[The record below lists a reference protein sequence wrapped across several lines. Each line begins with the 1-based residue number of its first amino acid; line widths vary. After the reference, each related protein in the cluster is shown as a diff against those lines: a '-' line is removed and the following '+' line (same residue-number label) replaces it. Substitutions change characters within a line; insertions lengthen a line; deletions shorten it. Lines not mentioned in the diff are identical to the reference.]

1 MIFCKLQSLQ
11 AVLLAR
17 AGELSASVLLPLLRT
32 QLSSSAVNNTGAAAA
47 AVISALDKGLLTTS
61 WCDLPAKSAVTAIDT
76 LLLQQQRTSAAAAT
90 ATAAAGGD
98 AAQSPQ
104 AEIERLQKA
113 LAARAGEL
121 TVSVLLT
128 SLQALLKRGISMHNA
143 TPAAAAAL
151 GALAQGLVTADWRSL
166 PAASVV
172 AAVNT
177 LLSLH
182 QRAST
187 TTAGAGATDPQPVP
201 QVLTEDM
208 QKALLTRVDELA
220 PPVLLEALQTM
231 LSSSSGSSSSGGSA
245 TVAAAA
251 TIGALVNKLVASDWR
266 TLPVA
271 SAKAAI
277 MTLLTLLQ
285 QWSTP
290 SDSTRAAYGIDSEEV
305 QRALLARVGE
315 LPAQVVLESLQALL
329 NSNGGSSSSSS
340 VDTSTPAAAAVIS
353 ALADKMVAYDW
364 RLYPAASAVAA
375 INTVLSVLQ
384 RWSTTTATT
393 TEPAG

>member
-1 MIFCKLQSLQ
+1 VNSPTTSAAAATAVTGALGKGLLTCNWSDLPAPSVVAAIHTLLLQQRSAAASATDTAGASQSPQAKIEELHKGMLARASELTVPVVLASLQ
-11 AVLLAR
+11 ALIK
-17 AGELSASVLLPLLRT
+17 
-32 QLSSSAVNNTGAAAA
+32 SSNSMHNTTAAAA
-47 AVISALDKGLLTTS
+47 AVISAL
-61 WCDLPAKSAVTAIDT
+61 
-76 LLLQQQRTSAAAAT
+76 
-90 ATAAAGGD
+90 
-98 AAQSPQ
+98 
-104 AEIERLQKA
+104 
-113 LAARAGEL
+113 
-121 TVSVLLT
+121 
-128 SLQALLKRGISMHNA
+128 
-143 TPAAAAAL
+143 
-151 GALAQGLVTADWRSL
+151 AQGLVATDWRSY

-172 AAVNT
+172 AAINT

-208 QKALLTRVDELA
+208 QKALLTRIDELA

-231 LSSSSGSSSSGGSA
+231 LSSSSSGSSSSGGSA

-251 TIGALVNKLVASDWR
+251 VIGALVNKLVASDWR

-290 SDSTRAAYGIDSEEV
+290 SDSTRAAYRIDSEEV

-340 VDTSTPAAAAVIS
+340 GHIYACSSCSDQC
-353 ALADKMVAYDW
+353 
-364 RLYPAASAVAA
+364 AS
-375 INTVLSVLQ
+375 
-384 RWSTTTATT
+384 
-393 TEPAG
+393 